1 MMMNSGVISWKSKLQ
16 TVVANSTTDAEVY
29 AATLA
34 IKEVIYLR
42 DALRRIGL
50 PQAIESAPHIGTKLY
65 EDNEAT
71 VSIACTAAHRE
82 ATKHMAIARAFLCY
96 HHENGTVCITNCFTD
111 MQVADFL
118 TKSLGPKI
126 HHKLIDEAMGVNAM
140 MNITRFSRRDWKRIY
155 DEQHVQK
162 INENANDVMSVS
174 QDVDTEKM
182 IINVKWMRHIDHC
195 NVLPDDTQGGMLKSR
210 LIDIVN
216 LNCMRIPSHEEA
228 MCVVCDTIEEY
239 IRYEQHRLNVVNQI
253 TTEDMKAENKY
264 YGNVIQLNHMSV
276 PKMF

>member
-1 MMMNSGVISWKSKLQ
+1 
-16 TVVANSTTDAEVY
+16 
-29 AATLA
+29 
-34 IKEVIYLR
+34 
-42 DALRRIGL
+42 
-50 PQAIESAPHIGTKLY
+50 
-65 EDNEAT
+65 
-71 VSIACTAAHRE
+71 
-82 ATKHMAIARAFLCY
+82 
-96 HHENGTVCITNCFTD
+96 

-118 TKSLGPKI
+118 TKSLGAQV

-140 MNITRFSRRDWKRIY
+140 VNITRFSRRDWRRIY
-155 DEQHVQK
+155 DEQHMQK
-162 INENANDVMSVS
+162 INENVNDVMSVS

-182 IINVKWMRHIDHC
+182 IINVQWMRHIDQR
-195 NVLPDDTQGGMLKSR
+195 NILPDDTQGGMLKSR

-216 LNCMRIPSHEEA
+216 LNCMCIPSHEES

-264 YGNVIQLNHMSV
+264 YGNVIQLNCMSV

>member
-1 MMMNSGVISWKSKLQ
+1 
-16 TVVANSTTDAEVY
+16 
-29 AATLA
+29 
-34 IKEVIYLR
+34 
-42 DALRRIGL
+42 
-50 PQAIESAPHIGTKLY
+50 LY

-82 ATKHMAIARAFLCY
+82 ATKHMAIARAFLRY

-118 TKSLGPKI
+118 TKSLGPQI

-155 DEQHVQK
+155 DEQHMQK
-162 INENANDVMSVS
+162 INEHVDDERCVS
-174 QDVDTEKM
+174 QDVNTEKM
-182 IINVKWMRHIDHC
+182 IINVKWMRHVDHH
-195 NVLPDDTQGGMLKSR
+195 NVLPDGTQGGMLKSR

-216 LNCMRIPSHEEA
+216 LNCMCIPSHEEA

-239 IRYEQHRLNVVNQI
+239 IRYEQHHLNVVNQI
-253 TTEDMKAENKY
+253 TTEDLKTENKY
-264 YGNVIQLNHMSV
+264 YGNVIQLNRMSV
-276 PKMF
+276 PKMFT